1 MVRVKCLAT
10 LYLLMILPARSPIF
24 PASAARS
31 RPRGP
36 STLAL
41 TLASSTSV
49 AANSS
54 VRLRARSA
62 ATAGLRQIARVHQR
76 ADLHALERA
85 DEVHAL
91 LLEAHS
97 VRLGDHPAVA
107 DEADVL
113 DLKPLTHRGDGVGN
127 GLLVGDVALM
137 HAHRDWASVR
147 AADQPVVDLQL
158 ALHAIARVA
167 QRRQRTTA
175 TLHITR
181 GQVIEHERV
190 TVPVAG

>member
-31 RPRGP
+31 RPRRP

-62 ATAGLRQIARVHQR
+62 ATAVLELHGGSLLPAGEIGLLTRWREGQTAGQLR
-76 ADLHALERA
+76 ADLQPGRA
-85 DEVHAL
+85 P
-91 LLEAHS
+91 S
-97 VRLGDHPAVA
+97 RGVR
-107 DEADVL
+107 
-113 DLKPLTHRGDGVGN
+113 T
-127 GLLVGDVALM
+127 
-137 HAHRDWASVR
+137 
-147 AADQPVVDLQL
+147 
-158 ALHAIARVA
+158 
-167 QRRQRTTA
+167 
-175 TLHITR
+175 
-181 GQVIEHERV
+181 
-190 TVPVAG
+190 